1 MESAATVFIFRLALF
16 VAVVATLYG
25 TKLNR
30 TRIVALE
37 SHVCPCEAPLVKA
50 SPFDLDEHL
59 PQKGSLAD
67 LVRKLQEGGKKGVVR

>member
-37 SHVCPCEAPLVKA
+37 SHVCPCEVVADPAP
-50 SPFDLDEHL
+50 P
-59 PQKGSLAD
+59 KGSLAD